1 MYLLYDFNMLNDFQ
15 KTIRAAE
22 SAETDSRDKPVENIV
37 IVDSGHIVVPE
48 PYPVSKTD
56 ATE

>member
-1 MYLLYDFNMLNDFQ
+1 MLNDFQ

-22 SAETDSRDKPVENIV
+22 SAETDSRDKPVENII
-37 IVDSGHIVVPE
+37 IVDSGHIAVPE

>member
-1 MYLLYDFNMLNDFQ
+1 MLNYFQ